1 MLKYQFLLEVLNEQV
16 GGNLARLK
24 CLSNLILGVIQCRSV
39 NLTHLASHQTTTAK
53 HASEYRKLQRFFE
66 QWSIPQEAVAKLILK
81 KLPKPAAGYVLSMD
95 RTNWQFGSTHINILT
110 VGIVIHKVAIP
121 IAWMTLPQVSKRGNS
136 SHKHRIAVMQR
147 VLTLI
152 PACDIYAL
160 TMDREFHGVHWLNW
174 LNKQEVCWVLRIKA
188 NTIIDHYY
196 KASCV
201 KNSTLTKQDV
211 WGLQLYF
218 SSKRLRQEA
227 LYVVSNQLKN
237 KEALATYKLRWGIE
251 VLFGHLK
258 KKGFNLEDTH
268 LRDPSKIDKLIAIV
282 SLSFLFT
289 LGFGM
294 LLKARDK
301 ANASSKRKSHFR
313 YGLDELRKAL
323 SNPNDHHQLLK
334 LFERWVK
341 HHSINLFF
349 VV

>member
-1 MLKYQFLLEVLNEQV
+1 
-16 GGNLARLK
+16 
-24 CLSNLILGVIQCRSV
+24 
-39 NLTHLASHQTTTAK
+39 
-53 HASEYRKLQRFFE
+53 
-66 QWSIPQEAVAKLILK
+66 
-81 KLPKPAAGYVLSMD
+81 
-95 RTNWQFGSTHINILT
+95 
-110 VGIVIHKVAIP
+110 
-121 IAWMTLPQVSKRGNS
+121 MTLPQSSKRGNS
-136 SHKHRIAVMQR
+136 NHKARIALMQR
-147 VLTLI
+147 VLKLI
-152 PACDIYAL
+152 PACNIYAL
-160 TMDREFHGVHWLNW
+160 TMDREFSGTTWLSW

-201 KNSTLTKQDV
+201 KNSLSTKQDI

-218 SSKRLRQEA
+218 SSKRLKQEA
-227 LYVVSNQLKN
+227 LCVVSNRLQGKQ
-237 KEALATYKLRWGIE
+237 ALAAYKLRWGIE

-268 LRDPSKIDKLIAIV
+268 LRDPDKIDKLIAIV

-301 ANASSKRKSHFR
+301 ANALSKRKSHFR

-323 SNPNDHHQLLK
+323 SNPTIHHHLLK
-334 LFERWVK
+334 LFEHWIK
-341 HHSINLFF
+341 ACSINEKI